1 MVKERPDITEKE
13 AIEMLGAGIFTI
25 IYTLIAL
32 NLLQPYFPNVLE
44 GTWQIIIALSMVL
57 GFITYRYMIRLYRL
71 EKGLPVPKTFI
82 TKKHLL
88 ALFIRGVI
96 YSWTL
101 LLFYGCI
108 FPEVGWMLIIKLLF
122 STTAAS
128 VIGEVVDWILDID

>member
-57 GFITYRYMIRLYRL
+57 GFITYRYMIRLYL
-71 EKGLPVPKTFI
+71 
-82 TKKHLL
+82 
-88 ALFIRGVI
+88 
-96 YSWTL
+96 S
-101 LLFYGCI
+101 
-108 FPEVGWMLIIKLLF
+108 LIHI
-122 STTAAS
+122 
-128 VIGEVVDWILDID
+128 